1 MRLSHPELIE
11 KTEQLSCTRSIGMNQ
26 KTLLGIIGSPRNL
39 GNCELFVKELFA
51 HMQGEWKLRLIRLPE
66 LNIRTCTGCYQC
78 LFGEMRC
85 KLPDDFNLA
94 LDALVSADA
103 CVVAAPAY
111 VLGANA
117 SLKLFQD
124 RALAFYGVLDGLWG
138 KPAVG
143 VAIAGI
149 EGMEGHAKLAVD
161 SFIKTAKL
169 NHRGSEVLY
178 GALPGEIF
186 SGHDGKEVAERLAR
200 QLTDDGA
207 AAEKTESGV
216 PSCPSCGG
224 DTFRFLPEGGVR
236 CMICSSSGSLEIDG
250 DRLRIETIPGK
261 HQFFMSYENAKSHG
275 EWLRSKKETFLAKR
289 QELKTVTMAYAGIG
303 EWVRPARL
311 KKNE

>member
-1 MRLSHPELIE
+1 MRE
-11 KTEQLSCTRSIGMNQ
+11 
-26 KTLLGIIGSPRNL
+26 KTLLGIIGSPRKL
-39 GNCELFVKELFA
+39 GNSELFVKELYG
-51 HMQGEWKLRLIRLPE
+51 QLPGKWTLRLIRLTE
-66 LNIRTCTGCYQC
+66 LDIRPCTGCYRC
-78 LFGEMRC
+78 LFVEMKC

-94 LDALVSADA
+94 LGALAGADA

-124 RALAFYGVLDGLWG
+124 RALSFNGRLDSLWG

-161 SFIKTAKL
+161 SFIKVGKMD
-169 NHRGSEVLY
+169 HRGSEVLY

-186 SGHDGKEVAERLAR
+186 ENGGRELAKKLAR
-200 QLTDDGA
+200 QLIEGKASEGCAPTA
-207 AAEKTESGV
+207 
-216 PSCPSCGG
+216 PSCPTCGG

-236 CMICSSSGSLEIDG
+236 CMICSSAGLLDWRDKELQIV
-250 DRLRIETIPGK
+250 TKPGE
-261 HQFFMSYENAKSHG
+261 HQFFISYERAKDHA

-289 QELKTVTMAYAGIG
+289 DVLKRITMAYAEIG
-303 EWVRPARL
+303 EWVRPERL
-311 KKNE
+311 EMNENGKSPGEGDAS